1 MRRSSMRRGSAVLL
15 TILPLLSP
23 ACALPT
29 YFGNEAS
36 VPHANIERA
45 AIPEPAVTLDIAG
58 SNSRA
63 SGQGTEYGDSIPN
76 IASEGPEHWLPKL
89 RRRQTTGAI
98 TGVAGN
104 SRITLDVAGSSQP
117 PTAAHRDAYIPN
129 IASEGSDHWLVPE
142 NIKREAK
149 AEPEAEAEA
158 KPTVTLDMDYVPPAI
173 EFGNQN
179 LGAPKRRE
187 LNL

>member
-23 ACALPT
+23 AYGLPT

-36 VPHANIERA
+36 VSHVNVERA
-45 AIPEPAVTLDIAG
+45 AIPEPAITLDVAG
-58 SNSRA
+58 SNAGATGSDRN
-63 SGQGTEYGDSIPN
+63 SEFGDTLPN

-89 RRRQTTGAI
+89 RRRQSPGTGGAA
-98 TGVAGN
+98 TGLPGA
-104 SRITLDVAGSSQP
+104 STITLDVAGSNRPIHSGNSAS
-117 PTAAHRDAYIPN
+117 TIPN
-129 IASEGSDHWLVPE
+129 IASEGSDHWLIPE

-149 AEPEAEAEA
+149 AEASPAI
-158 KPTVTLDMDYVPPAI
+158 TLDTDYVPPAI
-173 EFGNQN
+173 ELGNQN

-187 LNL
+187 VNL

>member
-1 MRRSSMRRGSAVLL
+1 MRRGSAVLL

-29 YFGNEAS
+29 TYFGNEAS
-36 VPHANIERA
+36 IPHANIERA
-45 AIPEPAVTLDIAG
+45 AIPEPAVTLDIPG

-63 SGQGTEYGDSIPN
+63 SGQGTELSDSIPN

-89 RRRQTTGAI
+89 RRRQISGAGAI

-104 SRITLDVAGSSQP
+104 SHITLDVAGSSQP
-117 PTAAHRDAYIPN
+117 ATGGHRDAFIPN

-142 NIKREAK
+142 NVKREAE
-149 AEPEAEAEA
+149 AAPEAEAEA
-158 KPTVTLDMDYVPPAI
+158 NPAITLDLDYVPPAVS
-173 EFGNQN
+173 FGNQN

>member
-23 ACALPT
+23 AYALPT
-29 YFGNEAS
+29 YFGNDAS

-63 SGQGTEYGDSIPN
+63 SGQGAEFGDSIPN

-89 RRRQTTGAI
+89 RRRQTSSGAI

-104 SRITLDVAGSSQP
+104 SHITLDVAGSNQP
-117 PTAAHRDAYIPN
+117 AVASHRDASISN

-142 NIKREAK
+142 NIKREA
-149 AEPEAEAEA
+149 EAEA
-158 KPTVTLDMDYVPPAI
+158 KPTITLDMDYVPPAVS
-173 EFGNQN
+173 FGNQN

>member
-23 ACALPT
+23 AYALPT
-29 YFGNEAS
+29 YFGNDALVS
-36 VPHANIERA
+36 HSNVER
-45 AIPEPAVTLDIAG
+45 AIPEPAVTLDVAG
-58 SNSRA
+58 SNGRA
-63 SGQGTEYGDSIPN
+63 AGASTEFADSLPN

-89 RRRQTTGAI
+89 RRRQTSGGAI
-98 TGVAGN
+98 TGVAGS
-104 SRITLDVAGSSQP
+104 SRITLDVAGSRQP
-117 PTAAHRDAYIPN
+117 ATGTASGAYIPN
-129 IASEGSDHWLVPE
+129 IASEGSDHWLIPE

-149 AEPEAEAEA
+149 AEPEAEAS
-158 KPTVTLDMDYVPPAI
+158 PTVTLDMDYVPPAL